1 MPEGPEVK
9 KLVNNLNTYRG
20 LYIIDCKITPTSRYR
35 DKAPDNYLL
44 FKEKLPLKLKKV
56 CCKGKLIYFIFKP
69 KFFYDKYTRY
79 VWILVKKKRKTCFFR
94 VKLQIKR

>member
-44 FKEKLPLKLKKV
+44 FKEKLPLKLKRPLKV
-56 CCKGKLIYFIFKP
+56 AVDTSKA
-69 KFFYDKYTRY
+69 
-79 VWILVKKKRKTCFFR
+79 LVK
-94 VKLQIKR
+94 VY